1 MVMRLSNIRA
11 LLTQVSLVL
20 CVVFCS
26 HGARANGIV
35 GDFNYDGLIDVV
47 DADLMTD
54 EIAAGT
60 NLLSFDLTS
69 DGSVDLADLDNWF
82 GHYSSYSGVPLAI
95 ALVDVNF
102 DTVNTA
108 ADYMTIQF
116 NLLSTSSSFSDGD
129 LNATGIVDTADLD
142 LYMSRGGV
150 VPEPSTLSV
159 LLLGSIV
166 VRKRKALRI

>member
-1 MVMRLSNIRA
+1 MELSDI
-11 LLTQVSLVL
+11 VSVRFVICAHIL
-20 CVVFCS
+20 CFVFCS

-35 GDFNYDGLIDVV
+35 GDFNNDGLIDSL
-47 DADLMTD
+47 DADLMTG
-54 EIAAGT
+54 EIAAST
-60 NLLSFDLTS
+60 NDPVLDLTS
-69 DGSVDLADLDNWF
+69 DGLVDLGDLDSWF
-82 GHYSSYSGVPLAI
+82 GHYSSYSGVPLGI

-116 NLLSTSSSFSDGD
+116 NLLNTSSRFTDGD

-142 LYMSRGGV
+142 LYISRGGV
-150 VPEPSTLSV
+150 VPEPSALSV

-166 VRKRKALRI
+166 IRRRRTPRR